1 MHRFLIIISLLVCTN
16 VNANEEVIPSQS
28 KWMFSIGGQQN
39 WFIDNGYY
47 EFSDA
52 ESSHEDSHK
61 MGWEAGIIY
70 NLSSFSRRVLL
81 SLEYSDYGTF
91 GANAGICIDE
101 YSCVKRTEVQQ
112 SWFMANGYYLLDKN
126 NGISFYAFA
135 GTAYVLAEGKVL
147 NESWDSNTI
156 GFQGGFKILVDEPS
170 LFTPYFGFRLSQF
183 DLESDLDSASV
194 YNASIILGAQF

>member
-1 MHRFLIIISLLVCTN
+1 MHRFFVLISLLICLN
-16 VNANEEVIPSQS
+16 VSANEQKSNDTS
-28 KWMFSIGGQQN
+28 KWIFSIGGQQN
-39 WFIDNGYY
+39 WLIDNGYF

-52 ESSHEDSHK
+52 DSSHVENHK
-61 MGWEAGIIY
+61 MGWEAGLIY
-70 NLSSFSRRVLL
+70 NLSDFSERVLI
-81 SLEYSDYGTF
+81 SLEYSDYGTL
-91 GANAGICIDE
+91 GANAQICDNE

-112 SWFMANGYYLLDKN
+112 SWLMANGYYLLDKN

-135 GTAYVLAEGKVL
+135 GTSYVMAKGKVL
-147 NESWDSNTI
+147 DESWDSNTI

-183 DLESDLDSASV
+183 DLESDYDSASA